1 MMVNVVVIMA
11 LASMSCVLGLDYYKL
26 QLMEENIFN
35 NFLIGKLKLYI
46 YIYNNNIKA
55 YLFHELHFCML
66 WRHVTH

>member
-11 LASMSCVLGLDYYKL
+11 LASMSCVLGLGYYKL
-26 QLMEENIFN
+26 QLMEEYIFN
-35 NFLIGKLKLYI
+35 NFLIGKLKLNI
-46 YIYNNNIKA
+46 YIYIKA